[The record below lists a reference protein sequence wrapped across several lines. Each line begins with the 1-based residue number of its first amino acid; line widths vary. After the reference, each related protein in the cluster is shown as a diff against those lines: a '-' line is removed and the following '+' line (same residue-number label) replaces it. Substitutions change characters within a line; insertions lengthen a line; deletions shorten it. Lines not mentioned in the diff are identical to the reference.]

1 MKLSEA
7 ALHRGSHTELF
18 MCPNRGAVYGSTAAW
33 GSGGKGY
40 ITVFCMTE
48 LKHGDMQKSKE
59 REEMEIKATELY
71 RFA

>member
-1 MKLSEA
+1 
-7 ALHRGSHTELF
+7 
-18 MCPNRGAVYGSTAAW
+18 MCLNRGAVYGSTAAW

-59 REEMEIKATELY
+59 REEMEMKATELY